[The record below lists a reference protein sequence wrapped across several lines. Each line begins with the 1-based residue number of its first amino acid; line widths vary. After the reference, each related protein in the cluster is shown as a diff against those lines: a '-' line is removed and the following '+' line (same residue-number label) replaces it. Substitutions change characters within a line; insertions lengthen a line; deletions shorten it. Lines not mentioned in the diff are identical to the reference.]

1 MILTFFLQYFNYF
14 GEVILSP
21 LIYFFGMKYFS
32 EGEIIK
38 IKNPRFIIW
47 QESPNMKPEN
57 PQLSPR
63 VLELLRISRIA
74 EGKEIKYDMH
84 E

>member
-1 MILTFFLQYFNYF
+1 MILIFFLQYFNYF
-14 GEVILSP
+14 GEVIFSP
-21 LIYFFGMKYFS
+21 LIYFNMKYFS
-32 EGEIIK
+32 ERKIIK
-38 IKNPRFIIW
+38 TKILVSKFDKIKFENW
-47 QESPNMKPEN
+47 GN

-74 EGKEIKYDMH
+74 KENAIKYDMQ

>member
-14 GEVILSP
+14 GEVILSS
-21 LIYFFGMKYFS
+21 LIYFWYEIFFG
-32 EGEIIK
+32 ERIIK

-47 QESPNMKPEN
+47 YQNPNMRPKN
-57 PQLSPR
+57 PQFSPR

-74 EGKEIKYDMH
+74 NEKAIKYDMH
-84 E
+84 G